1 MRPLRYTLPAV
12 LLATAALAGET
23 RDRPSVRSVR
33 LVAPPNDT
41 THRVHVRGRIV
52 TTLRFERPVDA
63 GKTKLLGGEGRLEPL
78 AVVRDK
84 VVLEPLHDLDA
95 QEAIPL
101 VVTLVDG
108 TEVSFLLRPPDPREG
123 APTDQQVDVFQDHES
138 TTALHAALMDAL
150 RHNRSLLE
158 ESERCRAEEASEDH
172 ALAALLAS
180 GALAQTPFKVVD
192 RIYGEDESTKIT
204 ARVFQGKNKAAVV
217 FDIKNLATDQSWSMR
232 SARLTTLAEGHER
245 AFAFRATAREISS
258 GQSGVIA
265 LVVDGSAFV
274 EQGALTSLWL
284 EIYRDDGTR
293 QAVVQLD
300 PSLLAR

>member
-1 MRPLRYTLPAV
+1 M

-63 GKTKLLGGEGRLEPL
+63 GKTKLLGWEGRLEPL

-84 VVLEPLHDLDA
+84 VVLEPIHDLDA

-108 TEVSFLLRPPDPREG
+108 TEVSFLLRPPDPRAG
-123 APTDQQVDVFQDHES
+123 ASTDQQVDVFQDHES
-138 TTALHAALMDAL
+138 TTALHAALRDAL
-150 RHNRSLLE
+150 RHNTSLLQE
-158 ESERCRAEEASEDH
+158 NERCRAEEASEDH

-180 GALAQTPFKVVD
+180 GAIAQTPFIIAAHFAGRD
-192 RIYGEDESTKIT
+192 DLTEID
-204 ARVFQGKNKAAVV
+204 AAVFQGKGKAAVV
-217 FDIKNLATDQSWSMR
+217 FKIKNVDLTQPWIMKT
-232 SARLTTLAEGHER
+232 ARLVTKDSGRER
-245 AFAFRATAREISS
+245 AVALRATVREIEP
-258 GQSGVIA
+258 GGSGVIA
-265 LVVDGSAFV
+265 VVADGTAFV
-274 EQGALTSLWL
+274 DEGRLTSLML
-284 EIYRDDGTR
+284 ELYRDDGMR
-293 QAVVQLD
+293 HAFVQLD
-300 PSLLAR
+300 PTLIAR